1 MNKADLPHIL
11 IIDDDTRL
19 RNLIG
24 QYLRDNGFI
33 TASVENA
40 DKARLALAEME
51 FDLIVLDVMMPKE
64 DGHEFLDKLRE
75 KSGIP
80 VLMLTALGESSD
92 KIKGLTGGADDYLTK
107 PFEPQELVLR
117 IQAILRRTARS
128 KAKIYRFAD
137 FEFNPASQ
145 NLSKNG
151 VSQYLT
157 GSEAELLKILCEQ
170 SENSAEP
177 IMRED
182 LATKIGLNNDR
193 AVDVAI
199 MRLRKKIEDD
209 SKKPFI
215 IQTVRGNGY
224 RFNLG

>member
-1 MNKADLPHIL
+1 MDKADLPHIL
-11 IIDDDTRL
+11 IVDDDTRL
-19 RNLIG
+19 RNLIS

-40 DKARLALAEME
+40 DKAREALAEME

-75 KSGIP
+75 KSNIP
-80 VLMLTALGESSD
+80 VLMLTALGQTSD

-117 IQAILRRTARS
+117 IQSIIRRTARS
-128 KAKIYRFAD
+128 KTKIYRFAN
-137 FEFNPASQ
+137 FEFNPITQ
-145 NLSKNG
+145 NLTKDGS
-151 VSQYLT
+151 SQYLT

-170 SENSAEP
+170 NGEP

-209 SKKPFI
+209 SKKPI
-215 IQTVRGNGY
+215 LIQTVRGNGY

>member
-1 MNKADLPHIL
+1 MSKADLPHIL
-11 IIDDDTRL
+11 IVDDDTRL

-40 DKARLALAEME
+40 DKAREALAEME

-75 KSGIP
+75 TSGIP
-80 VLMLTALGESSD
+80 VLMLTALGQTSD

-117 IQAILRRTARS
+117 IQAIIRRTARS
-128 KAKIYRFAD
+128 KTKIYRFAD

-145 NLSKNG
+145 NLTKNG
-151 VSQYLT
+151 SSQYLT

-170 SENSAEP
+170 NGEP

-182 LATKIGLNNDR
+182 LAAKIGLNNDR

-209 SKKPFI
+209 SKKPI
-215 IQTVRGNGY
+215 LIQTVRGNGY
-224 RFNLG
+224 RFNLD

>member
-1 MNKADLPHIL
+1 MSKSDLPHIL

-19 RNLIG
+19 RNLIST
-24 QYLRDNGFI
+24 YLRDNGFI
-33 TASVENA
+33 ALGVESA
-40 DKARLALAEME
+40 EKGREALAEME

-64 DGHEFLDKLRE
+64 DGHSFLERLRE
-75 KSGIP
+75 ESQIP
-80 VLMLTALGESSD
+80 VLMLTALGETSD
-92 KIKGLTGGADDYLTK
+92 RIKGLTGGADDYLAK

-117 IQAILRRTARS
+117 IQSITRRTAKH
-128 KAKIYRFAD
+128 KAKIYQFAD
-137 FEFNPASQ
+137 FEFNSSKQ
-145 NLSKNG
+145 QLSKNG
-151 VSQYLT
+151 KSQYLT

-170 SENSAEP
+170 NGKP
-177 IMRED
+177 IERED

-209 SKKPFI
+209 SKKPML

>member
-11 IIDDDTRL
+11 IVDDDTRL

-24 QYLRDNGFI
+24 QYLRDNGFV

-40 DKARLALAEME
+40 EKAREALAEME
-51 FDLIVLDVMMPKE
+51 FDLIVLDVMMPRE
-64 DGHEFLDKLRE
+64 DGHEFLEKLRE
-75 KSGIP
+75 NSATP
-80 VLMLTALGESSD
+80 VLMLTALGQTSD
-92 KIKGLTGGADDYLTK
+92 RIKGLTGGADDYLSK

-117 IQAILRRTARS
+117 IQAILRRTAKN
-128 KAKIYRFAD
+128 KAKIYHFAD

-170 SENSAEP
+170 NGEP

-182 LATKIGLNNDR
+182 LAVKIGLNNDR